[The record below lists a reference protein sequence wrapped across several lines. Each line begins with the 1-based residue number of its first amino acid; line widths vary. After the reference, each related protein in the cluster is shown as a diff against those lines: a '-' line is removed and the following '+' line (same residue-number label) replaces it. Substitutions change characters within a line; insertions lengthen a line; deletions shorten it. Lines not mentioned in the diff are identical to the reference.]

1 MPPNV
6 KLKLAECES
15 KGEIYAEE
23 NKVLTLKL
31 VNSQPWVDVEEDL
44 ANYKVGISLNGE
56 KVKIIDHQVKDNEM
70 SCQFLLMDGKWMD
83 HNGGRWELQK

>member
-6 KLKLAECES
+6 KLKLAENES

-56 KVKIIDHQVKDNEM
+56 KVKIIDHQVKDNEILYKI
-70 SCQFLLMDGKWMD
+70 Q
-83 HNGGRWELQK
+83 

>member
-31 VNSQPWVDVEEDL
+31 VNSQPWGDVEEDL

-56 KVKIIDHQVKDNEM
+56 KVKVIDHQMKENEILYKISVKVPGTYIA
-70 SCQFLLMDGKWMD
+70 CCK
-83 HNGGRWELQK
+83 